1 MSTARP
7 SVTKRQREQVK
18 RERQLRKAEKR
29 ADRKNNPNQE
39 VEDMQ
44 PLDGPVPYDDGT
56 ETPGA

>member
-39 VEDMQ
+39 VEEMQ
-44 PLDGPVPYDDGT
+44 PLDGPIPYDDGT